1 MTYLLYNRDIKT
13 TVCKTTKWLGKKVIS
28 MSFKENTYQQMSFA
42 DSFSGLTAREQ
53 KALENS
59 WAKVFADEIFP
70 AIDEQRFSVLYS
82 DKASRPNTPVN
93 VIVGALIIKEL
104 FDYSDDEMVENLM
117 LDFRIQYALHTTS
130 FGEQPLSDKTLS
142 RFRKRCYDYEM
153 LHNKDLYH
161 DCVKD
166 LSASIAKLMGIS
178 GKVRRMDSMMIESNI
193 RRLSRMELIYT
204 CISKLAVHV
213 YKTNE
218 SALPDG
224 LKHYTDPNDLNK
236 VIYHQ
241 RSTEAN
247 DRMQQL
253 LTDADILLGLCESVY
268 NDSTEYDLFVR
279 CLSEQTIVENE
290 TRRLRTKDDGDM
302 GSSILQNPSDPEAT
316 FRSKAGKEHRGYA
329 ANLEES
335 VGANGSVVTD
345 YRYEQNTHSDSQFIW
360 EHLEQM
366 ERQEERT
373 VIVTD
378 GAYSGTENMQL
389 ADDKNIDLIT
399 TSLTGKPAPDILADF
414 EFNEEGT
421 KVLRCPAG
429 YAPKNCSYMKQS
441 SQCAVSFLHEQCAG
455 CPYQNQCKP
464 KIFKRVAK
472 IVTSKAAH
480 ERANIQRN
488 MKSEE
493 FKNYARLRNGV
504 ETVPSNIRR
513 NYHLEKLPRGKQ
525 RGKFFFGAKIVA
537 LNFRKLFNYVK
548 GLGHYAQN
556 PVLA

>member
-1 MTYLLYNRDIKT
+1 MVYLLYNRDI
-13 TVCKTTKWLGKKVIS
+13 LGKKVFF
-28 MSFKENTYQQMSFA
+28 MSFKENAYQQMSFT
-42 DSFSGLTAREQ
+42 DSFSGLTVREQ
-53 KALENS
+53 KALEKS

-70 AIDEQRFSVLYS
+70 AIDEKRFSVLYS

-93 VIVGALIIKEL
+93 VVVGALIIKEL

-130 FGEQPLSDKTLS
+130 FEEQPLSDKTLS
-142 RFRKRCYDYEM
+142 RFRKRCYDYET

-166 LSASIAKLMGIS
+166 LSASIAKLMEIS

-193 RRLSRMELIYT
+193 RKLSRMELIYT
-204 CISKLAVHV
+204 CISKLAMHV
-213 YKTNE
+213 DKTNG
-218 SALPDG
+218 STLPDD
-224 LKHYTDPNDLNK
+224 LKHYTNPDDFNK

-241 RSTEAN
+241 RSTDAD
-247 DRMQQL
+247 DRIKQL
-253 LTDADILLGLCESVY
+253 LSDGDKLLAMCESEY

-290 TRRLRTKDDGDM
+290 TRRLRTKEDGSM
-302 GSSILQNPSDPEAT
+302 RSTMMQNPSDPEAT
-316 FRSKAGKEHRGYA
+316 FRSKAGKEHRGYV
-329 ANLEES
+329 ANFEEC
-335 VGANGSVVTD
+335 VGLNGSVVTE
-345 YRYEQNTHSDSQFIW
+345 YQYEQNNHSDSQFIR
-360 EHLEQM
+360 EHLQQM
-366 ERQEERT
+366 DYQEERT
-373 VIVTD
+373 VIITD
-378 GAYSGTENMQL
+378 GAYSGTENTQL
-389 ADDKNIDLIT
+389 AADKNVELIT
-399 TSLTGKPAPDILADF
+399 TNLTGKPAADILADF

-429 YAPKNCSYMKQS
+429 YAPKSCSYMKQS
-441 SQCAVSFLHEQCAG
+441 NQCAVSFLHEQCAS
-455 CPYQNQCKP
+455 CPHQKQCKP

-480 ERANIQRN
+480 ERAKIQRN
-488 MKSEE
+488 MRSEE

-504 ETVPSNIRR
+504 ETIPSNMRN
-513 NYHLEKLPRGKQ
+513 NYHLEKIPRGKQ
-525 RGKFFFGAKIVA
+525 RGKFFFGSKIAA
-537 LNFRKLFNYVK
+537 LNFRKLFTYVR